1 MERVSTSD
9 MAPERKTP
17 SPTPRKSPI
26 SFESSAPGSRERRE
40 MDRDGVGMAG
50 DDAEISPTPRK
61 ISSRD
66 RRASSEGGDP
76 NPKPKPTPTP
86 TPTPKPKPKPKPKP
100 TPTHYPTQYDGAA
113 APVNAEMNDFMASG
127 ALFGGA
133 PPPAYSP
140 APPPRPLAAPVLA
153 SVLLEPVAASII

>member
-1 MERVSTSD
+1 M
-9 MAPERKTP
+9 
-17 SPTPRKSPI
+17 
-26 SFESSAPGSRERRE
+26 
-40 MDRDGVGMAG
+40 
-50 DDAEISPTPRK
+50 
-61 ISSRD
+61 
-66 RRASSEGGDP
+66 
-76 NPKPKPTPTP
+76 PTPTP

-153 SVLLEPVAASII
+153 VPTSLGAATAQAALRPAAVEVRKYWTELEDKEILRRHTPHAKRHTPHATRHAPRATRHTPRAPAP